1 MHISDG
7 IISTP
12 VCLTAT
18 AAAIGLVYLTGRRA
32 TTEEIPRMGITGA
45 ALFVASLIH
54 FPVAGTSIHLGLFGI
69 AGIILGRRSFPVVFT
84 ALLFQALI
92 FQHGGLLTLG
102 VNAINMGTG
111 AFMAWI
117 IWRITAIPEYA
128 RAALAGFTG
137 IIVPALLMIAEFRI
151 TGYGSAVA
159 VIALIYIIAALIE
172 GGITLSAVVFFRK
185 VKPDILAN
193 PVLNCKHEKVYGD
206 D

>member
-12 VCLTAT
+12 VCI
-18 AAAIGLVYLTGRRA
+18 AANVAALGLIYVTGRKA
-32 TTEEIPRMGITGA
+32 TTEEIPRMGMTGA

-69 AGIILGRRSFPVVFT
+69 AGIILGKRSFPVVFT

-117 IWRITAIPEYA
+117 IWRIAGIPEYI
-128 RAALAGFTG
+128 RAGLAGFTG
-137 IIVPALLMIAEFRI
+137 IIVPAMLMIAEFRI
-151 TGYGSAVA
+151 TGYGGAIA
-159 VIALIYIIAALIE
+159 IIALIYLLAAIIE
-172 GGITLSAVVFFRK
+172 GGITLSTVMFFRR
-185 VKPDILAN
+185 VKPEILDASEN
-193 PVLNCKHEKVYGD
+193 NNNN
-206 D
+206 